1 MPPLSLVFQGPV
13 AVPGGEADMRAVANI
28 LQARRCYP
36 QAEIVVSTWM
46 LPAKRQDYLQ
56 SLLATANI
64 RWVWNEDPG
73 PIAAQLGEHTVIS
86 NVNRLRVSAA
96 EGIRASTG
104 EFVAKLRT
112 DCRLVND
119 TFLSLV
125 DTYFSGA
132 PLLKQDPAFR
142 VFSQHVINA
151 NIYARSPHGT
161 RPFLFHPGDI
171 FLLGR
176 RADVLA
182 FFDVPAANNDL
193 MDPYGRR
200 QPFSLMRRVPEQY
213 FWMHCI
219 RRLHSQ
225 HLTDA
230 DLTLTAQNRRRSDQ
244 FYVSNFYPLAPA
256 DLGLRW
262 QKLGEDY
269 RWKDRWLSIYI
280 PAEWQQIY
288 QREVLGLTP
297 GINVMLLARHIAVT
311 GIRVAYKLRDRLLH
325 RRCVLQMI
333 FRLLGRHRRQTKGI
347 KP

>member
-1 MPPLSLVFQGPV
+1 MTLLSLIFQGPV
-13 AVPGGEADMRAVANI
+13 TVAGEDIDMRAVANI
-28 LQARRCYP
+28 WEARRFYP
-36 QAEIVVSTWM
+36 QAEIVVSTWE
-46 LPAKRQDYLQ
+46 LPASLQAYLQ
-56 SLLATANI
+56 SLLTGANI
-64 RWVWNEDPG
+64 RWVWNQDPG
-73 PIAAQLGEHTVIS
+73 PIKAQLGEQVIIS
-86 NVNRLRVSAA
+86 NVNRLRVSAC

-104 EFVAKLRT
+104 EFVVKLRT
-112 DCRLVND
+112 DCRLENS
-119 TFLSLV
+119 TFLALL
-125 DTYFSGA
+125 DTYFSGTSA
-132 PLLKQDPAFR
+132 LEQDPDFR

-161 RPFLFHPGDI
+161 RPFLYHPGDI

-176 RADVLA
+176 REDVLA

-219 RRLHSQ
+219 RNLHSQ

-244 FYVSNFYPLAPA
+244 FYVSNFYPLSPA
-256 DLGLRW
+256 DLGFRW
-262 QKLGEDY
+262 QKLSEGY

-280 PAEWQQIY
+280 PSEWQQIY
-288 QREVLGLTP
+288 QREVLGVSTN
-297 GINVMLLARHIAVT
+297 INVMLLVRHIAVA
-311 GIRVAYKLRDRLLH
+311 GVCVAYKIRDRLLH
-325 RRCVLQMI
+325 RRCILKMI
-333 FRLLGRHRRQTKGI
+333 FRLLGRHRRPPAGV